1 MAASAIKVNANV
13 NFVLFKNPFVAA
25 LEKDEEAMMLL
36 LAPSSTEGRKSITVG
51 EMIDEVK
58 KLLGKGDEDEDIKK
72 LSADLE
78 SNLSNVAEIPGPVEA
93 EAPADPAAPDEEDP
107 DAPVVPV
114 VSEGETGVKTIRF
127 TIEQAFLYYEKRGA
141 ESSTEYAFS
150 LSVDTS
156 KLLREVGIFQLKGAS
171 ISVWNTDR
179 KKILDSM
186 KMFGIQDFL
195 DESEQTA

>member
-13 NFVLFKNPFVAA
+13 NFVLFNNPFVAA
-25 LEKDEEAMMLL
+25 LEKDQEAMMLL
-36 LAPSSTEGRKSITVG
+36 LAPSGTEGRKSITVG
-51 EMIDEVK
+51 DMISEVK

-78 SNLSNVAEIPGPVEA
+78 SNLANVATVPEPEVQL
-93 EAPADPAAPDEEDP
+93 DPDDP
-107 DAPVVPV
+107 DAPLNP
-114 VSEGETGVKTIRF
+114 SAPSDQTGVKTIRF
-127 TIEQAFLYYEKRGA
+127 TIEQAFLYYEKRG
-141 ESSTEYAFS
+141 EQTSMEYAFS
-150 LSVDTS
+150 LSIDTS
-156 KLLREVGIFQLKGAS
+156 KLLKEVGIFQLKGAS

-195 DESEQTA
+195 DETEQTA